1 MQVKRL
7 WCWEGLRA
15 GGKGTTEDEM
25 AGWHHWLDGRE
36 FEWAP
41 GVGDGQGGLACGDSS
56 GLEESD
62 MTEQLNNITVLV
74 PVTQRSDCI
83 VLTVSFYIE
92 KIFIYFGCAG
102 SSLLHGLFSSCS
114 EQGLLSGC
122 SVWVSHCGGF
132 SCCKAWALRH
142 TGISSWNSQAL
153 EHKLNSYG
161 AWA

>member
-1 MQVKRL
+1 
-7 WCWEGLRA
+7 
-15 GGKGTTEDEM
+15 
-25 AGWHHWLDGRE
+25 
-36 FEWAP
+36 
-41 GVGDGQGGLACGDSS
+41 
-56 GLEESD
+56 

-74 PVTQRSDCI
+74 PVAQRSDCI

-132 SCCKAWALRH
+132 SCCSTWALGGRAQWLGHMGLVAQQYVGSSGTRNQTCVPCVGRRILNQWTTEEVFEFFKSH
-142 TGISSWNSQAL
+142 TVVS
-153 EHKLNSYG
+153 
-161 AWA
+161 